1 MITLEVIQR
10 IWGLIQRPTTP
21 QSHVEARE
29 LDSIQ
34 SPYGHPLV
42 TIDVYNRRHLLLPA
56 PESVGLVQDTDSS
69 GIHILTNEWRDADDI
84 KMYVDIVCLKPHL
97 NSLFDMVLLDI
108 LTIYPNHPDQPD
120 KVCKTVLDRWRELL
134 SKEKGKLPDKSVL
147 LGIWGELKL
156 LLRLTAHNNKAI
168 NAWLGPS
175 GGRYDLFIGAVAV
188 EVKSSLQRK
197 GQTVTIHG
205 HDQLEQP
212 ENGELYLSLIKA
224 EEAPSQGE
232 SISDLVNQLL
242 ATGCSR
248 LKLMQALSNLGL
260 SADLLPESDDLRFNL
275 TAWQFYLVDDQFP
288 RITSASFED
297 GRLPNGI
304 IDIVYKID
312 LSIRPPYPLS
322 EDKADQILKQFAAGV
337 K

>member
-1 MITLEVIQR
+1 MITLEVIQK
-10 IWGLIQRPTTP
+10 IWGLIQRPTAP
-21 QSHVEARE
+21 QSQVEARE

-34 SPYGHPLV
+34 APYGHPLV
-42 TIDVYNRRHLLLPA
+42 TIDVYNCRHLLLPA
-56 PESVGLVQDTDSS
+56 PENVELEQDTGSS
-69 GIHILTNEWRDADDI
+69 GIHILTNEWRDADEI
-84 KMYVDIVCLKPHL
+84 KMYVDVVCLKPHL
-97 NSLFDMVLLDI
+97 NNLFDMVLLDI
-108 LTIYPNHPDQPD
+108 LTIYPNHPDRPD

-134 SKEKGKLPDKSVL
+134 SKEKGKLPDKSIL

-156 LLRLTAHNNKAI
+156 LLRLTAYNKKAI
-168 NAWLGPS
+168 NAWLGPF
-175 GGRYDLFIGAVAV
+175 GGRYDFFIGVMAV

-224 EEAPSQGE
+224 EETPSQGE
-232 SISDLVNQLL
+232 NISDLIIQLL
-242 ATGCSR
+242 ASGCSR
-248 LKLMQALSNLGL
+248 LELMQALSNLGL
-260 SADLLPESDDLRFNL
+260 SADLLPESDNLRFNL
-275 TAWQFYLVDDQFP
+275 TAWHLYLVDNHFP
-288 RITSASFED
+288 KITSSSFEN

-312 LSIRPPYPLS
+312 LTTQPPYPLS
-322 EDKADQILKQFAAGV
+322 EDKVEQVIKQFAAGV